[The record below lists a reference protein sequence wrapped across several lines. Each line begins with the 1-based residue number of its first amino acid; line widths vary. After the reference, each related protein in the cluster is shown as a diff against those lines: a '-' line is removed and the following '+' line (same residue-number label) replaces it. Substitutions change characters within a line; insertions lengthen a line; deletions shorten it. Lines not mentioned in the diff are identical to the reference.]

1 MPQITQL
8 QDVLEF
14 TTLAATTIQD
24 ISSASKVPFLGGAAA
39 LTLSIVEIIKVSR
52 NCCFF
57 ALTCN

>member
-14 TTLAATTIQD
+14 TTLAARTIQD
-24 ISSASKVPFLGGAAA
+24 ISSASKVPFLGGTAI

-52 NCCFF
+52 NCDFF
-57 ALTCN
+57 SPTCK